1 MSAASSQ
8 YYRSADTHSHYP
20 NFPANNNEHMYA
32 LAASWHPDPNHA
44 SYAGPPSAPL
54 PPFLHYSNDGVDSV
68 DHPTSSA
75 QAWPTNYSR
84 EDVPGWDHVVNDDA
98 YTSRPG
104 LQFDAAEGNLPA
116 PPRTTSEASRHYH
129 HHQQQQQQQQTLN
142 GGPEL
147 PSSPRSDAFRSG
159 DALHDLRVASVCS
172 QELLS
177 CTKSATN
184 GSRSPPQTRSTHLSR
199 IMFRDS
205 TRFHGSHNRECV

>member
-1 MSAASSQ
+1 MSATSSQ

-20 NFPANNNEHMYA
+20 DFPANNSEHLYA

-54 PPFLHYSNDGVDSV
+54 PPFLHYSNDGADSV
-68 DHPTSSA
+68 EQPTSSA

-84 EDVPGWDHVVNDDA
+84 EDVQGWDHVVGDHA

-116 PPRTTSEASRHYH
+116 PPRPTSEASRHYH
-129 HHQQQQQQQQTLN
+129 HPQTLN

-147 PSSPRSDAFRSG
+147 PTSPRGDTFRSA
-159 DALHDLRVASVCS
+159 DAVHDLRVASVCS
-172 QELLS
+172 QEFLS
-177 CTKSATN
+177 HTGWATN
-184 GSRSPPQTRSTHLSR
+184 GSRSPPQPRSTHLSR
-199 IMFRDS
+199 IMLRDS
-205 TRFHGSHNRECV
+205 TRFHGSHKRECA